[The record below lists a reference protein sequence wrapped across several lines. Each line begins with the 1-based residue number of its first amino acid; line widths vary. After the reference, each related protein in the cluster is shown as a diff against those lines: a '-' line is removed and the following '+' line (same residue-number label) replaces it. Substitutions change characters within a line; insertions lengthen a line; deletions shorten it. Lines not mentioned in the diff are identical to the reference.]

1 MLQAQKKDH
10 TLSNLMKMENSLLL
24 SIHWTVLQLLIQI
37 LQLEQSLEFGEKKK
51 ASMSQLDFVQEKT
64 WLEQHF
70 HAMDQELTL
79 LFTINAPKQL
89 MSLHFKKL
97 KDKTMTHGFA
107 QKEICTLDLKEDS
120 SLQEMQ
126 KL

>member
-1 MLQAQKKDH
+1 
-10 TLSNLMKMENSLLL
+10 
-24 SIHWTVLQLLIQI
+24 
-37 LQLEQSLEFGEKKK
+37 
-51 ASMSQLDFVQEKT
+51 MSQLDFVQEKT

-70 HAMDQELTL
+70 HAMDQEQTS
-79 LFTINAPKQL
+79 LFTINVLKQL

-97 KDKTMTHGFA
+97 KDKTMTLGFA
-107 QKEICTLDLKEDS
+107 QKKICTLDLKEDS